1 LSSSEADLKK
11 QQAKFKKAEMA
22 RVNKNKR
29 KKEKWQ
35 KDERERLNRIDKG
48 TTRTGDDKAA
58 PEPVYDDTVPLEPE
72 ARMHPDDADN
82 FLKLA
87 TALKIIL
94 ARTIYIPDLDH
105 AKTLLHEYLVTFLKV
120 FILLF
125 RLAFSFMPHLLLL
138 T

>member
-1 LSSSEADLKK
+1 
-11 QQAKFKKAEMA
+11 MA
-22 RVNKNKR
+22 RINKNKQ

-35 KDERERLNRIDKG
+35 KDEREWLNRIDKG
-48 TTRTGDDKAA
+48 TTRTGNDKAA
-58 PEPVYDDTVPLEPE
+58 PEPVYDNTVPLEPE
-72 ARMHPDDADN
+72 ARMHPDDANN

-87 TALKIIL
+87 TVLKIIL
-94 ARTIYIPDLDH
+94 ACTIYIPDLDR

-125 RLAFSFMPHLLLL
+125 HLAFSFMSHLLLL